1 MTSTSKQWAIQIV
14 AAICCLL
21 SIWSIS
27 NRLQNSLPQSGTWDF
42 PIFISHANQF
52 LETGALYD
60 KDLSKYEP
68 GAPIYKFPPLSGAV
82 LVTTLE
88 AGMTPDT
95 LKAAGT
101 ALQLTSFFGGILW
114 LTLTLL
120 PKRKAYACILT
131 LCLSATLL
139 PTLEENLLRLQLEPA
154 LLFLLICTSI
164 FTHKNKYFYAGLAIG
179 IATALKIY
187 PVMAMLF
194 FAFTRKK
201 HVFSGFVISMTL
213 ANIFTFLSLG
223 KDENIFFL
231 TKILPALLKENPL
244 LDAENISTTLL
255 LTLLKT
261 SIPIETLT
269 KALRTAFLATQV
281 GFYFMFAK
289 HLTHIQNAEDKT
301 METLAFSMVIPFA
314 LASMPNAFWNYQL
327 LLALPLTALSC
338 TLLGNLPNPK
348 DFNAPLFLQISLL
361 SIILLALHITAA
373 MTVDNR
379 YYPNSFTVK
388 VIALLSRI
396 AIQILTIIVIWLTI
410 SAHIKKARTI
420 SDSGF

>member
-1 MTSTSKQWAIQIV
+1 MTSTSKQRAVQIAV
-14 AAICCLL
+14 AICCLL

-27 NRLQNSLPQSGTWDF
+27 NRLQNSLPQSGVWDF
-42 PIFISHANQF
+42 PIFISRANQF
-52 LETGALYD
+52 LETGVLYD

-82 LVTTLE
+82 LVTALN
-88 AGMTPDT
+88 ASITPDT
-95 LKAAGT
+95 LKAVGT

-120 PKRKAYACILT
+120 PGRKVYTCILA
-131 LCLSATLL
+131 LCLSAALL

-154 LLFLLICTSI
+154 LLFLLILASI
-164 FTHKNKYFYAGLAIG
+164 FTHKNKDFYAGIAIG

-201 HVFSGFVISMTL
+201 HAFSGFIISMIL
-213 ANIFTFLSLG
+213 VNIFTFLSLG

-231 TKILPALLKENPL
+231 TKVLPSLLKENPL

-255 LTLLKT
+255 LTSLKT
-261 SIPIETLT
+261 STSIEFLT
-269 KALRTAFLATQV
+269 KVLKVAFLATQM
-281 GFYFMFAK
+281 GFYFIFAK
-289 HLTHIQNAEDKT
+289 NLRSAQKTEDKPI
-301 METLAFSMVIPFA
+301 ETLAFSMFIPFT
-314 LASMPNAFWNYQL
+314 LACMSNAFWNYQL

-338 TLLGNLPNPK
+338 TLLSNVQSLRH
-348 DFNAPLFLQISLL
+348 FNTPLFLQTSLL
-361 SIILLALHITAA
+361 IIILLTLHITAA

-379 YYPNSFTVK
+379 YYPSSFAVQ
-388 VIALLSRI
+388 VIAQLSRI
-396 AIQILTIIVIWLTI
+396 AIQIPVIILIWLTV
-410 SAHIKKARTI
+410 SAHIKNPNH
-420 SDSGF
+420 F